1 MDGWLLNN
9 KKEKINNKMTNKE
22 AIYWIKEVKRCV
34 VSEKAE
40 KALEMSIEALMR
52 TSEVDKENNAKNVYD
67 KS

>member
-1 MDGWLLNN
+1 
-9 KKEKINNKMTNKE
+9 MTNKE